1 MEEKISFGAEIS
13 QEDYRTVVADKT
25 IGTLPNT
32 TGKVDLDHVATN
44 DLCNQRQIGICTACA
59 TRMSAENH
67 FKDGIRLC
75 EEWLYLIGKVMVDKN
90 LLEGSSAFT
99 MLKASNK
106 YGIPEKAILSQY
118 YLKIDGSYDE
128 FIQHFKITYQGK
140 IPQEILENAAKHKI
154 PGYYKVNVEPIS
166 IAREIEAGKLPI
178 IRMAVGEN
186 MYTALNGNVSWQAK
200 DLLPLRAPKQ
210 EQGGHLMV
218 LNEYNGLRN
227 DQLDTGPNSWS
238 KNWARDGY
246 FDFHFHTQS
255 PYFTEA
261 WCISSNIIV
270 IDKIPP
276 FLKDLRFGM
285 VDKDVKYLQQFLNTH
300 GAPIANTGPGSVG
313 NETNTFGKL
322 TLNAVI
328 KFQKDN
334 NINPPAGFV
343 GPITRGRIN
352 LILKAEL

>member
-1 MEEKISFGAEIS
+1 MEQVLSFGAEIS
-13 QEDYRTVVADKT
+13 QEDYRTVVADKVT
-25 IGTLPNT
+25 GNLPNT
-32 TGKVDLDHVATN
+32 IGKVDLNHVATN
-44 DLCNQRQIGICTACA
+44 DLCNQRQLGICTACA

-75 EEWLYLIGKVMVDKN
+75 EEWLYLIGKVLVDGN
-90 LLEGSSAFT
+90 LNEGSSAFT

-106 YGIPEKAILSQY
+106 YGIPEKIILDTFD
-118 YLKIDGSYDE
+118 LKTDGSYSD
-128 FIQHFKITYQGK
+128 FINHFQTKYGGK
-140 IPQEILENAAKHKI
+140 IPQTILDNAFKHKI
-154 PGYYKVNVEPIS
+154 PGYYRVNVDPIS

-178 IRMAVGEN
+178 IRLAVGEN
-186 MYTALNGNVSWQAK
+186 MYTAADGNVSWQAK

-210 EQGGHLMV
+210 VQGGHLMV

-238 KNWARDGY
+238 KNWARTGY
-246 FDFHFHTQS
+246 FDFHFHTQN
-255 PYFTEA
+255 PYFTEV
-261 WCISSNIIV
+261 WGISNQEIV

-276 FLKDLRFGM
+276 FLKDLNYLM
-285 VDKDVKYLQQFLNTH
+285 TDKDVKYLQKFLNTH
-300 GAPIANTGPGSVG
+300 GSPIASNGPGSLG
-313 NETNTFGKL
+313 NETTYFGKL

-343 GPITRGRIN
+343 GPITRGRMN
-352 LILKAEL
+352 LILQAE